1 MLRIG
6 MFSHLRETL
15 VQLVLLEALGQL
27 VLTGLP
33 DLLVEQDRQ
42 GRLVLTGLLGLLVR
56 LVLTEMMGQQD
67 RPERLVLMDRP
78 DQQGQLELP
87 QGSEHPQQPLVL
99 LA

>member
-15 VQLVLLEALGQL
+15 VQLVQLEALVQL
-27 VLTGLP
+27 VLTDRP
-33 DLLVEQDRQ
+33 DLLVEQDRLVQ
-42 GRLVLTGLLGLLVR
+42 LVLTGLLGLLGQLVR
-56 LVLTEMMGQQD
+56 LGLTEMMGQQGQLD
-67 RPERLVLMDRP
+67 RLVEL

-99 LA
+99 LV